1 MTDGD
6 QQTHQTILTPQF
18 ETGDP
23 MTALF
28 HYERTEERIARARR
42 VIPNGASSAWRSVHG
57 EAIVRAQGAYLWN
70 AEGRRYIDCL
80 CAWGPIVIG
89 HCDPRVNQA
98 VIDCISTVDLN
109 AVGPHVG
116 EVELAEA
123 ICEVMPCAER
133 VAFCQSGTDTTLHAV
148 HAVRAL
154 TGKQKL
160 VKFHGCYHG
169 WHDSLAVGVRYNAA
183 GARGRSLTEPEGA
196 GLHPGALSDVIV
208 VEWNDLASVADV
220 FATRAGELAGVVCEP
235 YAQGFG
241 CVAPAPGF
249 LEGIRELC
257 TRHGIPLVFDEVKT
271 GFRHHVGGYQAL
283 CGVTPDI
290 TAFSKALGNGFAI
303 GGVAGS
309 AEIMAV
315 FEIGHNGMEAV
326 WDGTSNA
333 SPYAMAAG
341 LATLR
346 ILRDGGVDRLNALG
360 ERMREGLREAVA
372 ATGVEATVTGVGAS
386 WMVYF
391 LPAAPKNYR
400 EALLNNT
407 KQATIYNH
415 ALREA
420 GIMEPLVGLGDR
432 RLCLAMTDDDVDE
445 TVEAARRALLKAKEA
460 Q

>member
-1 MTDGD
+1 MDTSSD
-6 QQTHQTILTPQF
+6 LRTP
-18 ETGDP
+18 
-23 MTALF
+23 
-28 HYERTEERIARARR
+28 TEMMVERARR

-57 EAIVRAQGAYLWN
+57 EAVVRAKGAYLWN

-98 VIDCISTVDLN
+98 VLDVMNTVDLN
-109 AVGPHVG
+109 AVCHHVG

-123 ICEVMPCAER
+123 ICEVMPSAEK

-148 HAVRAL
+148 HAVRAF
-154 TGKQKL
+154 TGKLKL
-160 VKFHGCYHG
+160 LKFHGSYHG
-169 WHDSLAVGVRYNAA
+169 WHDALAVGVRYNAA
-183 GARGRSLTEPEGA
+183 GARGRGLTDPEGA
-196 GLHPGALSDVIV
+196 GLHPGPLHDVIV
-208 VEWNDLASVADV
+208 ADWNDLAAVTDIFARHAD
-220 FATRAGELAGVVCEP
+220 ELAGVVCEP

-249 LEGIRELC
+249 LEGIRKLC
-257 TRHGIPLVFDEVKT
+257 TEHHVPLVFDEVKT

-283 CGVTPDI
+283 CGVIPDV

-309 AEIMAV
+309 AEIMSV

-326 WDGTSNA
+326 WDGTSNS

-341 LATLR
+341 RATLQ
-346 ILRDGGVDRLNALG
+346 ILRDGGIDRLNALG
-360 ERMREGLREAVA
+360 ERMREGLREAVRS
-372 ATGVEATVTGVGAS
+372 TGAVATVTGVGAS

-391 LPAAPKNYR
+391 LPQAPTNYR
-400 EALLNNT
+400 QALLNNG
-407 KQATIYNH
+407 KQATIYNR
-415 ALREA
+415 AMREA

-432 RLCLAMTDDDVDE
+432 RLCLAMTEDDVDE
-445 TVEAARRALLKAKEA
+445 TVAASRRALMKAKDA

>member
-1 MTDGD
+1 
-6 QQTHQTILTPQF
+6 
-18 ETGDP
+18 
-23 MTALF
+23 MTAAATHVPTATML
-28 HYERTEERIARARR
+28 ERARK

-57 EAIVRAQGAYLWN
+57 EAIARAEGAYLWN

-98 VIDCISTVDLN
+98 VIDSIATVDLN
-109 AVGPHVG
+109 AVGPHAG

-123 ICEVMPCAER
+123 ICAAMPSAQK

-148 HAVRAL
+148 HAVRAF
-154 TGKQKL
+154 TGKTKL
-160 VKFHGCYHG
+160 LKFHGSYHG

-183 GARGRSLTEPEGA
+183 GSRGRSFTEPEGA
-196 GLHPGALSDVIV
+196 GLHPAVIADVVV
-208 VEWNDLASVADV
+208 VEWNDLAGVEAV
-220 FATRAGELAGVVCEP
+220 FAAQADELAGVVAEP

-249 LEGIRELC
+249 LEGLRELC
-257 TRHGIPLVFDEVKT
+257 TRYGVPLVFDEVKT
-271 GFRHHVGGYQAL
+271 GFRHHLGGYQAL
-283 CGVTPDI
+283 CGVTPDV
-290 TAFSKALGNGFAI
+290 TAFSKALGNGYAI

-309 AEIMAV
+309 EEVMSV

-341 LATLR
+341 MATFS
-346 ILRDGGVDRLNALG
+346 ILRDGGIERLNELG
-360 ERMREGLREAVA
+360 ERMRQGLREAIA
-372 ATGVEATVTGVGAS
+372 STGSIATVTGVGAS

-391 LPAAPKNYR
+391 LPEAPTNYR
-400 EALLNNT
+400 EALQYNSE
-407 KQATIYNH
+407 QATVYNH
-415 ALREA
+415 AMRAA

-432 RLCLAMTDDDVDE
+432 RLCLAMTEDDVDE
-445 TVEAARRALLKAKEA
+445 TIEAARGALRKAKAA